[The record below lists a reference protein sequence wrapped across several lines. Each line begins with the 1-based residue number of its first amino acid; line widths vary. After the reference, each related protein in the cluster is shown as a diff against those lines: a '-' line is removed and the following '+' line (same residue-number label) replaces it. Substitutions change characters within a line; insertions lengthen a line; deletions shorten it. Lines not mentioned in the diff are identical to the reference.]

1 MNIYLYKV
9 PILMIILILLC
20 TSSSFAYRSNR
31 FNKIII
37 NNNNN
42 KLTNNI
48 DNNHQIIKKILYST
62 TTTTTITNWDVSGL
76 SQEDIMYKD
85 ECIIVNEY
93 DEIIGHDNKYNA
105 HKFCP
110 NISPN
115 GLLHRAFSVFLFNN
129 EGKLLLQQR
138 AKEKITFPNVWT
150 NTCCSH
156 PLYCSEEI
164 DLTPSI
170 AIGEVNGVKRAAQ
183 RKLKH
188 ELGIIEDI
196 PINKMKYLGR
206 LHYCAADKIV
216 QSEGYRWG
224 EHEIDY
230 VLFIQTNVT
239 VIPNHEEIQDY
250 KYVTLKELQ
259 QMMSPDAKLE
269 WSPWF
274 SIFAKSY
281 LPSWWEDLNITINTD
296 KYVNLNTIYKIN
308 M

>member
-1 MNIYLYKV
+1 MNSDSNSNSNSNSNRLDKINMNDQMKNVLYLSSSSS
-9 PILMIILILLC
+9 
-20 TSSSFAYRSNR
+20 TSSTA
-31 FNKIII
+31 
-37 NNNNN
+37 
-42 KLTNNI
+42 T
-48 DNNHQIIKKILYST
+48 
-62 TTTTTITNWDVSGL
+62 TNWDVSGL
-76 SQEDIMYKD
+76 SQEDIMFKD

-110 NISPN
+110 NVSPN
-115 GLLHRAFSVFLFNN
+115 GLLHRAFSVFLFNS

-164 DLTPSI
+164 DSSYAI
-170 AIGEVNGVKRAAQ
+170 AIGEVDGVKRAAQ

-188 ELGIIEDI
+188 ELGIIEEI

-206 LHYCAADKIV
+206 LHYCAADKVV
-216 QSEGYRWG
+216 QSEGHRWG

-230 VLFIQTNVT
+230 VLFIQADVT
-239 VIPNHEEIQDY
+239 VKPNPEEIQDY

-259 QMMSPDAKLE
+259 QMMSPEAKLE

-274 SIFAKSY
+274 SIFAKAY
-281 LPSWWEDLNITINTD
+281 LPSWWENLNITINTD
-296 KYVNLNTIYKIN
+296 KYVNLKTIYKIN